1 MSTAHLFYIPA
12 VLFLGLMLGWKLG
25 MKAVRE
31 EIARRKRRGEEI

>member
-12 VLFLGLMLGWKLG
+12 VLLLGLMLGWKMG
-25 MKAVRE
+25 MKAVRD